1 MRCLTLVPDCSLIYC
16 DSRETDGC
24 SGPIRGPVKV
34 MSSGFFA
41 EVENQPSKSNFEASL
56 RETKSSARAKPERII
71 FAVLDL
77 PWYDFFPIFSAAHR
91 VNNHHLSSPSNGC
104 PVSRVDELDK
114 AAAMMI
120 KCENESG
127 KLDEVR

>member
-1 MRCLTLVPDCSLIYC
+1 
-16 DSRETDGC
+16 
-24 SGPIRGPVKV
+24 
-34 MSSGFFA
+34 MSSVFFA
-41 EVENQPSKSNFEASL
+41 QVENQPSGSKLEASL
-56 RETKSSARAKPERII
+56 RETKSSARAKTAAII

-77 PWYDFFPIFSAAHR
+77 PWYNFFPNSSATRR
-91 VNNHHLSSPSNGC
+91 VTNRHSASPSNGC
-104 PVSRVDELDK
+104 PVSRVDELVK